1 MPLTIHQK
9 SVYLIIFN
17 ATMISRSVGKTLRAK
32 NGVRRFKI
40 DVFKKLNRLTDL
52 MNTGKLTEDDILGSI
67 KALCDEFRISFG
79 QAQKPI
85 NVILKYHF
93 YLTRSKGHK
102 AKRVLHCP
110 IDSVVLKELKK
121 GGLPLT
127 KIDEAK
133 YQELQNEI
141 EKQFPTKIE
150 FDNKWDKQHLEK
162 WGLA

>member
-1 MPLTIHQK
+1 MLLTIHQK

-17 ATMISRSVGKTLRAK
+17 ATMISRSVGKTLKAK

-40 DVFKKLNRLTDL
+40 DVFKKLNHLTDL

-67 KALCDEFRISFG
+67 KALCDESQISFG

-93 YLTRSKGHK
+93 YLTKSEDHK
-102 AKRVLHCP
+102 TKKALHCP
-110 IDSVVLKELKK
+110 IDSIVLRELKK
-121 GGLPLT
+121 SGLPLT

-141 EKQFPTKIE
+141 QKKFSTRVE
-150 FDNKWDKQHLEK
+150 FDDKWDKQHLEK
-162 WGLA
+162 WGLQ

>member
-93 YLTRSKGHK
+93 YLTRRKDHK
-102 AKRVLHCP
+102 TKKVLHCP

-121 GGLPLT
+121 SGIPLT
-127 KIDEAK
+127 KIDEEK

-141 EKQFPTKIE
+141 EKQFSTKIE

-162 WGLA
+162 WGLT